1 MSKYF
6 KFDVINNTIIASAAN
21 IKKAGDPTS
30 PQYKELCA
38 MKKAQPSFSVA
49 VKEIAKSKKKQ
60 TYKDLTM
67 EAMET
72 FILGQ
77 TNHTKAME
85 EFNALKAAASY
96 PIVKSWFLSNYK
108 DTYRKTENKKAMT
121 KGKINKVI
129 SIKAVAALP
138 KASNQ

>member
-6 KFDVINNTIIASAAN
+6 KFDIINNIIIASAAN

-60 TYKDLTM
+60 TYSGLTM
-67 EAMET
+67 EAMRVFVEAKR
-72 FILGQ
+72 
-77 TNHTKAME
+77 NEVAMA
-85 EFNALKAAASY
+85 EFNRLCAEASY
-96 PIVKSWFLSNYK
+96 PIIKSWFLSNYK
-108 DTYRKTENKKAMT
+108 DAYKKTENKQAMT
-121 KGKINKVI
+121 KAKIVKIV
-129 SIKAVAALP
+129 SSKAAASVLP
-138 KASNQ
+138 KVG

>member
-1 MSKYF
+1 MSKFF
-6 KFDVINNTIIASAAN
+6 KYDLINNTIIASATN

-60 TYKDLTM
+60 TYSGLTM
-67 EAMET
+67 EAMRVFVE
-72 FILGQ
+72 GRK
-77 TNHTKAME
+77 NEVAMA
-85 EFNALKAAASY
+85 EFNRLCAEASY

-108 DTYRKTENKKAMT
+108 DAYKKTENKQAMT
-121 KGKINKVI
+121 KAKIVKITSKTAAPVLSKVG
-129 SIKAVAALP
+129 
-138 KASNQ
+138 

>member
-1 MSKYF
+1 MSRYF
-6 KFDVINNTIIASAAN
+6 KFDVINNTILASAAN
-21 IKKAGDPTS
+21 IKKAGDPTT

-38 MKKAQPSFSVA
+38 MKKAQPTFTVA

-67 EAMET
+67 EAMRVFVE
-72 FILGQ
+72 GR
-77 TNHTKAME
+77 KDDAAMA
-85 EFNALKAAASY
+85 EFSKLCAEASY

-108 DTYRKTENKKAMT
+108 GEYKKTENKKAIT
-121 KGKINKVI
+121 RANIAKVI
-129 SIKAVAALP
+129 SIKTLASLP

>member
-1 MSKYF
+1 MSKFF
-6 KFDVINNTIIASAAN
+6 KYDLINNTIIASATN

-60 TYKDLTM
+60 TYSGLTM
-67 EAMET
+67 EAMRVFVE
-72 FILGQ
+72 GRK
-77 TNHTKAME
+77 NEVAMA
-85 EFNALKAAASY
+85 EFNRLCAEASY

-108 DTYRKTENKKAMT
+108 DAYKKTENKQAMT
-121 KGKINKVI
+121 KAKIVKIV
-129 SIKAVAALP
+129 SSKAAASVLP
-138 KASNQ
+138 KVG

>member
-1 MSKYF
+1 MSKFF
-6 KFDVINNTIIASAAN
+6 KYDLINNTIIASAAN

-60 TYKDLTM
+60 TYSGLTM
-67 EAMET
+67 EAMRVFVE
-72 FILGQ
+72 GRK
-77 TNHTKAME
+77 NEVAMA
-85 EFNALKAAASY
+85 EFNRLCAEASY

-108 DTYRKTENKKAMT
+108 DAYKKTENKQAMT
-121 KGKINKVI
+121 KAKIVKIV
-129 SIKAVAALP
+129 SSKAAASVLP
-138 KASNQ
+138 KVG